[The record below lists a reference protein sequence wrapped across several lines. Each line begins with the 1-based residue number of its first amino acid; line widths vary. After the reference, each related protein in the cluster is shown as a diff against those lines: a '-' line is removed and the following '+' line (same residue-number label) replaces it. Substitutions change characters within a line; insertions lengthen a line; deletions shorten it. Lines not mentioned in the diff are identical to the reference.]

1 MRVAGKSK
9 ELRDFIVDAIPDHPK
24 DVVAHSATKFG
35 LTRQAI
41 NRHINFLIKQGLV
54 QAEGNTNQRTYKLPI
69 LERKSISVSLTN
81 LEEDRLWRE
90 NVSELLKDLTQNV
103 YDVWHYGFTEM
114 VNNAIDHSGGSTL
127 TIVLEKT
134 AATTNMMIIDNG
146 IGIFKKIKTELG
158 LEDERHAILEL
169 AKGKLTTDPV
179 RHTGEGIFFS
189 SRMFDHYHIL
199 SGGVFFTH
207 NIDEEEDWIL
217 ERDLPK
223 EGTAVIMS
231 IRNQSNRT
239 TKEIF
244 DKFSSRRGDYG
255 FTKTVVPVRL
265 VKHGPEQLIS
275 RSQAKRLLAR
285 FERFKVVLLDFKGID
300 EIGQAFADE
309 LFRVFPDLHPGVKL
323 IPINTTKEVKRII
336 KRAKQAGRELALPLF
351 GTKEVSEPSSQ
362 KP

>member
-1 MRVAGKSK
+1 MRVARKSK
-9 ELRDFIVDAIPDHPK
+9 GLRDFIVEAIPDHPK

-69 LERKSISVSLTN
+69 LERKSFSVSLTN
-81 LEEDRLWRE
+81 LEEDRFWRE
-90 NVSELLKDLTQNV
+90 NVSELLKDLPQNV

-134 AATTNMMIIDNG
+134 AATMNMMIIDNG

-158 LEDERHAILEL
+158 LEDERHAIFEL

-189 SRMFDHYHIL
+189 SRMFDHYHII
-199 SGGVFFTH
+199 SGEVFFTH
-207 NIDEEEDWIL
+207 NIDEGEDWIL
-217 ERDLPK
+217 ERDIPK

-244 DKFSSRRGDYG
+244 DKFSSRRDDYG

-309 LFRVFPDLHPGVKL
+309 VFRVFPDLHPGVKL

-336 KRAKQAGRELALPLF
+336 KRAKQARRELALPLF
-351 GTKEVSEPSSQ
+351 GTEEVSEPSSQ